1 METIDRTKELET
13 KPIGHL
19 LWIYALPAVI
29 SQIIASVYNIVDRI
43 FIGRGV
49 GALAIAGLAITFPLM
64 NIIHAFGS
72 LIGVGSAARMS
83 IVLGKKDKEWAENI
97 LGNSLIFTF
106 ILSGFVVLVCYL
118 FLDRILL
125 LFGATAETVAY
136 AREYMIYI
144 LPGMFLITVTF
155 NLTGLI
161 RASGY
166 PTKAMLIMAGG
177 AIFNI
182 ILDPIFIFVL
192 DLGIKGAAIASTIS
206 IFVMALVSILHFVQP
221 SSFIRFK
228 AHAWKLKGYIFKN
241 ITLIGMSPFLMNLA
255 AAGVVGI
262 LNSQLLR
269 YGGDLAVGT
278 YGICNTYGNFL
289 VLMIIGVCQ
298 GMQPIAGY
306 NYGAGHGHRLKH
318 VYGLTMWICVAIG
331 LFGSVVSCVFPG
343 TMMRVFTTDS
353 TMIEIGKTA
362 LRFSMVMFPLIGFT
376 IVNSNFFQS
385 IDKPW
390 VAITTSLSR
399 QVIFLIPMSIL
410 IPILF
415 IHLGWNGLNGV
426 WVSLTISDVL
436 GAVLAAILLFTQRHV
451 FSIQNDEAMNDDE
464 KTMNR

>member
-19 LWIYALPAVI
+19 LWMYALPAVI
-29 SQIIASVYNIVDRI
+29 SQIIASIYNIVDRI
-43 FIGRGV
+43 FIGHGV

-83 IVLGKKDKEWAENI
+83 IVLGKKDQEWAENI

-106 ILSGFVVLVCYL
+106 ILSGFVVLFCYL

-182 ILDPIFIFVL
+182 ILDPIFIFAL

-206 IFVMALVSILHFVQP
+206 IFAMALVSILHFVQP

-228 AHAWKLKGYIFKN
+228 SHAWKLKGYIFKN

-255 AAGVVGI
+255 AAGVVAI
-262 LNSQLLR
+262 LNSQLLF
-269 YGGDLAVGT
+269 YGGDYAVGT
-278 YGICNTYGNFL
+278 YGICNTYGNLL

-306 NYGAGHGHRLKH
+306 NYGAGHGDRLKH

-331 LFGSVVSCVFPG
+331 LLGSIVFCVFPR

-353 TMIEIGKTA
+353 HMIELGRTA
-362 LRFSMVMFPLIGFT
+362 LRYSMVMFPLIGFT

-410 IPILF
+410 IPMLF
-415 IHLGWNGLNGV
+415 IHLGLNGLNGV
-426 WVSLTISDVL
+426 WISLTISDVL
-436 GAVLAAILLFTQRHV
+436 GAVLAAILLFTQRRV
-451 FSIQNDEAMNDDE
+451 FSIQSDEL
-464 KTMNR
+464 

>member
-13 KPIGHL
+13 RDVGQL
-19 LWIYALPAVI
+19 LWVYALPAVI
-29 SQIIASVYNIVDRI
+29 SQIIASIYNIVDRI

-83 IVLGKKDKEWAENI
+83 IVLGRKDREWAENI

-106 ILSGFVVLVCYL
+106 ILSSFVVLFCYL
-118 FLDRILL
+118 FMDRILM
-125 LFGATAETVAY
+125 LFGATPETVAY
-136 AREYMIYI
+136 AREYMVYI
-144 LPGMFLITVTF
+144 LPGMFLITVTY

-166 PTKAMLIMAGG
+166 PTKSMLILAGG
-177 AIFNI
+177 AVLNI
-182 ILDPIFIFVL
+182 ILDPIFIFAL
-192 DLGIKGAAIASTIS
+192 GMGIKGAAIASTIS
-206 IFVMALVSILHFVQP
+206 IFCMAVVSVLHFVQP

-228 AHAWKLKGYIFKN
+228 SHCWKLRGYIFKN

-262 LNSQLLR
+262 LNHQLLS
-269 YGGDLAVGT
+269 YGGDFAVGA

-318 VYGLTMWICVAIG
+318 VYGLTMWVCVAIG
-331 LFGSVVSCVFPG
+331 LLGSVISCAIPRVL
-343 TMMRVFTTDS
+343 MRIFTTDPHL
-353 TMIEIGKTA
+353 IEIGKTA
-362 LRFSMVMFPLIGFT
+362 LRYSMVMFPLIGFT

-399 QVIFLIPMSIL
+399 QVIFLVPMSIL
-410 IPILF
+410 IPLIF
-415 IHLGWNGLNGV
+415 VKTGLDGLHGV
-426 WVSLTISDVL
+426 WLSLTISDVL
-436 GAVLAAILLFTQRHV
+436 GAVLAAILLFTQRDV
-451 FSIQNDEAMNDDE
+451 FSIQNE
-464 KTMNR
+464 K

>member
-13 KPIGHL
+13 KDIGQL
-19 LWIYALPAVI
+19 LWSYALPAVI

-72 LIGVGSAARMS
+72 LIGVGSASRMS

-97 LGNSLIFTF
+97 LGNSMVFT
-106 ILSGFVVLVCYL
+106 LLLGTVVTTCCYL
-118 FLDRILL
+118 FLDRILMM
-125 LFGATAETVAY
+125 FGATAETVAY

-144 LPGMFLITVTF
+144 LPGMFLITVAF

-177 AIFNI
+177 AILNM
-182 ILDPIFIFVL
+182 ILDPIFIFAL
-192 DLGIKGAAIASTIS
+192 HMGIKGAAIASTIS
-206 IFVMALVSILHFVQP
+206 IFCMAVVSILHFIQP
-221 SSFIRFK
+221 TSFIRFK

-255 AAGVVGI
+255 AAGVVAI
-262 LNSQLLR
+262 LNRQLLR
-269 YGGDLAVGT
+269 YGGDYAVGT

-289 VLMIIGVCQ
+289 VLVIIGVCQ

-331 LFGSVVSCVFPG
+331 LVGSVISCLFPC
-343 TMMRVFTTDS
+343 TMMRAFTTDPHL
-353 TMIEIGKTA
+353 INLGRVA
-362 LRFSMVMFPLIGFT
+362 LRYSMVMFPLIGFT

-390 VAITTSLSR
+390 VAIVTSLSR
-399 QVIFLIPMSIL
+399 QVIFLVPMSIM
-410 IPILF
+410 IPL
-415 IHLGWNGLNGV
+415 LYVDAGWNGLNGV
-426 WVSLTISDVL
+426 WISLTISDVL
-436 GAVLAAILLFTQRHV
+436 GAVLAAILLYTQRDV
-451 FSIQNDEAMNDDE
+451 FSISDDE
-464 KTMNR
+464 KR